1 MTPEIAEAIESA
13 RTAGNERSGEKWAKY
28 DARCHSKNAVVAIL
42 KSVAR
47 DLPPEMTMSDLLEE
61 LGG

>member
-1 MTPEIAEAIESA
+1 MTPEIAEAVESA
-13 RTAGNERSGEKWAKY
+13 RTAGNERSGERYAKY

-47 DLPPEMTMSDLLEE
+47 DLPADMTLGDLLEE

>member
-1 MTPEIAEAIESA
+1 MTPEIADAINNAMVVDAGPSRLNKPSPRHSA
-13 RTAGNERSGEKWAKY
+13 TTIK
-28 DARCHSKNAVVAIL
+28 AIL

-47 DLPPEMTMSDLLEE
+47 DLPPDMTMSDLLEE

>member
-1 MTPEIAEAIESA
+1 MRTDVEDAIESA
-13 RTAGNERSGEKWAKY
+13 RTVGKEGGSQFAKWDAK
-28 DARCHSKNAVVAIL
+28 CHPKNTVVAIV

-47 DLPPEMTMSDLLEE
+47 DLPPEMTMNDLLEE